1 MFGSKSNNQGDQ
13 QEPPAINPG
22 EEVVP
27 EFGVPPVPANAFAN
41 PEALAAATAPTAPTA
56 SPEETMRKES
66 RKLNLVGSSQLARAV
81 AESVRRGLETQFV
94 LEERQL
100 EAAVRAIGKE
110 LLERLKA
117 KSKTVRGLP
126 KDAFLKEVEAD
137 RQRIEAAK
145 EAARKELDVM
155 LEQLK
160 GSHDDHARLRNE
172 LEAESKATAQV
183 EDSLLAQRIQAIFA
197 GSGDGADMAA
207 IREKITALALGT
219 VQDHRDETME
229 AQLAEQRTKIER
241 FERRISKLT
250 SNLELTEEE
259 LKRIASAKNIDLGV
273 SSIYRNVQGL
283 SSSDGDFETK
293 KELMSCIFQANLD
306 LQKGKAE
313 AS

>member
-1 MFGSKSNNQGDQ
+1 MFGSKNNNEGADH
-13 QEPPAINPG
+13 EPPAIDPG
-22 EEVVP
+22 DEIVP
-27 EFGVPPVPANAFAN
+27 EFGTTPVPANAFAN
-41 PEALAAATAPTAPTA
+41 PEALAAATAEPAPRPST
-56 SPEETMRKES
+56 EETMRKES

-81 AESVRRGLETQFV
+81 AESVRRGLEEQFV
-94 LEERQL
+94 LEEHQL
-100 EAAVRAIGKE
+100 EAAVRSIGKQ

-117 KSKTVRGLP
+117 KAKSVRGLP

-137 RQRIEAAK
+137 RARIEAAK

-160 GSHDDHARLRNE
+160 GSQDAHERRRTE
-172 LEAESKATAQV
+172 LEAESKANAEV
-183 EDSLLAQRIQAIFA
+183 EDDLLAKRIQEIFA

-250 SNLELTEEE
+250 SSLEMTEDE
-259 LKRIASAKNIDLGV
+259 LKRIAAAKNIDLGV

-283 SSSDGDFETK
+283 SSSDDDYETK